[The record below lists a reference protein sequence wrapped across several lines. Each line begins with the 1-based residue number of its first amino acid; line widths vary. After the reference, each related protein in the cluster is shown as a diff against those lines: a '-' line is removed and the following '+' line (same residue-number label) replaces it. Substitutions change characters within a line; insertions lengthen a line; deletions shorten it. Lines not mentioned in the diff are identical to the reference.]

1 MGREARAEASGAMQV
16 KGKMGEREAKIRQE
30 DTDAKHPKEI
40 LHFTERDKMWS
51 RLAEQICL
59 FLAHSAESSFSQ
71 QVPHFKVSRQKCGLL
86 AFGDKT
92 VLMPKNR

>member
-59 FLAHSAESSFSQ
+59 FLAHSAESSFSRQ
-71 QVPHFKVSRQKCGLL
+71 KVPYFSISRQNIVEQC
-86 AFGDKT
+86 
-92 VLMPKNR
+92 

>member
-59 FLAHSAESSFSQ
+59 FFGSQ
-71 QVPHFKVSRQKCGLL
+71 RGIQFFATKKCRILL
-86 AFGDKT
+86 FCVNAC
-92 VLMPKNR
+92 

>member
-59 FLAHSAESSFSQ
+59 FFGSQ
-71 QVPHFKVSRQKCGLL
+71 RGIQFFRDKKCHILV
-86 AFGDKT
+86 FRDKT
-92 VLMPKNR
+92 LLNSVNAC